1 MSKRHPRGRLLA
13 LWLHQLVYQRVS
25 MVFHGNVSINFTKMA
40 TRTPRIP
47 RPEKELQSR
56 LCCWDCRTLA
66 QHAAELNWWFQ
77 PLWKIWVRQLG
88 WLFQYMEKN
97 KKCSKPPTR
106 NPSKGHFSL
115 VLSQTRVPSRRL
127 HRSRS
132 IQQKNELLAEPRC
145 KIQGL
150 NGLV

>member
-1 MSKRHPRGRLLA
+1 
-13 LWLHQLVYQRVS
+13 V
-25 MVFHGNVSINFTKMA
+25 
-40 TRTPRIP
+40 
-47 RPEKELQSR
+47 
-56 LCCWDCRTLA
+56 
-66 QHAAELNWWFQ
+66 
-77 PLWKIWVRQLG
+77 
-88 WLFQYMEKN
+88 
-97 KKCSKPPTR
+97 
-106 NPSKGHFSL
+106 HFSL

>member
-88 WLFQYMEKN
+88 WLFPIYGKIKN
-97 KKCSKPPTR
+97 VPLHQPETR
-106 NPSKGHFSL
+106 QTGHFSL